1 MYTTP
6 KVDFST
12 NSRELHAALKA
23 EELGALAA
31 QLRRLEP
38 AEIIEHLDTLSLSEA
53 AIAFRLLDKP
63 RALRVF
69 EKLDAPLQAD
79 LIKGLQQDAVA
90 QTLAGIG
97 ATERAALLDEL
108 PATVASSLLQALDS
122 TTREETRVLL
132 GYSAA
137 STGRFVSTRYIKT
150 YPELTAE
157 QTLER
162 IRQQVAE
169 RTSANLVLVVDH
181 ERRLLGGVELSQLI
195 AADPQSLVGDL
206 LTPMF
211 TATVADPAV
220 QTARRVVN
228 RQLEIG
234 AVLDQEEKLVGV
246 LSWAQALEILD
257 DADEART
264 ARTAGSEPL
273 NRPYLST
280 PIGGMVR
287 SRILWLLVLAIGA
300 TLTVQVL
307 SSFEE
312 TLESM
317 VVLSLFI
324 PLIVGIGGN
333 TGNQAATTVTRALA
347 MGEVRISD
355 IGRVLLREVR
365 VGFVLG
371 LSLGLL
377 GFLLTRVIFEEQV
390 AWVIGLT
397 LMVLCTVAAGVGGIM
412 PIIGKSIKAD
422 PAVFSNPFIS
432 TFVDAAGLVV
442 YLSIAVLV
450 LG

>member
-1 MYTTP
+1 MHTP
-6 KVDFST
+6 QNVDFST
-12 NSRELHAALKA
+12 TLRALHAALKD
-23 EELGALAA
+23 ENLGALAA
-31 QLRRLEP
+31 QLRQVEP
-38 AEIIEHLDTLSLSEA
+38 AAIIEYLDTLTLSEA

-90 QTLAGIG
+90 ETLAGIE

-108 PATVASSLLQALDS
+108 PATVASTLLQALDS
-122 TTREETRVLL
+122 TSREETRVLL

-137 STGRFVSTRYIKT
+137 STGRFASTHYIKT

-162 IRQQVAE
+162 VRRRLSE
-169 RTSANLVLVVDH
+169 RSTANLVPVVDH
-181 ERRLLGGVELSQLI
+181 ERRLLGGVELSQLV
-195 AADPQSLVGDL
+195 AADPQTLIGDL
-206 LTPMF
+206 LSPMF
-211 TATVADPAV
+211 SATVEDPAV
-220 QTARRVVN
+220 QTARRLVN
-228 RQLEIG
+228 RQREIG
-234 AVLDQEEKLVGV
+234 AVLDQEGKLVGV
-246 LSWAQALEILD
+246 LHWAQALEILE

-280 PIGGMVR
+280 PIGSMVR
-287 SRILWLLVLAIGA
+287 SRILWLLVLAVGA

-371 LSLGLL
+371 LSLGVL
-377 GFLLTRVIFEEQV
+377 GFLMTLLIFDEPV

-397 LMVLCTVAAGVGGIM
+397 LMALCTVAASVGGIM

-432 TFVDAAGLVV
+432 TFVDAAGLIV
-442 YLSIAVLV
+442 YLSIAVLI